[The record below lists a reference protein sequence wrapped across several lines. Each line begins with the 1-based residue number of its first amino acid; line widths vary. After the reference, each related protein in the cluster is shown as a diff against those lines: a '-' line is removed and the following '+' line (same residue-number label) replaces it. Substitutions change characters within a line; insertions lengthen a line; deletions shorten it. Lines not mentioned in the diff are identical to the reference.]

1 MVKPSA
7 ASFGPVEEWRILL
20 ANDRDEICAKIME
33 FIHSEMQ
40 DKSIKFDMNTPIE
53 SVKIDSIDVI
63 HVVFKVEE
71 EFKTTVDLPQD
82 SRFATVGDFV
92 RALADFVPVSGNA

>member
-1 MVKPSA
+1 M
-7 ASFGPVEEWRILL
+7 
-20 ANDRDEICAKIME
+20 ANDRDAICARIVD
-33 FIHSEMQ
+33 FIHSEIQ
-40 DKSIKFDMNTPIE
+40 DKSIQFDMNTPIE

-63 HVVFKVEE
+63 HVIFKVEE

-92 RALADFVPVSGNA
+92 RALAEFVPTSDKA

>member
-1 MVKPSA
+1 
-7 ASFGPVEEWRILL
+7 
-20 ANDRDEICAKIME
+20 ME

-40 DKSIKFDMNTPIE
+40 DKSLQFDMNTPIE

-63 HVVFKVEE
+63 HVIFKVEE

-82 SRFATVGDFV
+82 SKFETVGDFV
-92 RALADFVPVSGNA
+92 RTLADFVPTA